1 MSARRSN
8 ELWTYSGSPA
18 DPETTLD
25 KVVRNGERELTSL
38 EADGL
43 PEILG
48 IGSLKYR
55 KTHQPLPV
63 HIHRDAIEL
72 HLCRAGAA
80 CFEIENSAYDLL
92 PGNICLVQPDVN
104 HHLTTVLKRHEHF
117 WMLVKVR
124 GTGKSFLGL
133 NSRESAALLRELK
146 AIDRFIFAADREI
159 EKLFTEVE
167 TVLSDLPRGCE
178 RSLRLR
184 VCILRILVKIV
195 ESSRKTGT
203 LPIPA
208 KLRAVIDRIRANP
221 IADATVQEL
230 ARQANMSE
238 SNFITAFKRATGMT
252 PNVYRTALRIE
263 TAKALLSET
272 RLRIT
277 DVACSA
283 GFSSA
288 THFATVFRHETGVSP
303 QAWRSMTD
311 GKRG

>member
-1 MSARRSN
+1 MSVRKNN
-8 ELWTYSGSPA
+8 ELWIYSGSPA

-38 EADGL
+38 AADGL
-43 PEILG
+43 PEVLG

-55 KTHQPLPV
+55 KRHQPLPY
-63 HIHRDAIEL
+63 HIHRDAIEF

-80 CFEIENSAYDLL
+80 CFEIKNSAYDLL
-92 PGNICLVQPDVN
+92 PGNICLVQPGVN

-117 WMLVKVR
+117 WMLVKVC

-146 AIDRFIFAADREI
+146 SIGRFTFPADREI

-167 TVLSDLPRGCE
+167 TVLSDLPRGYE

-208 KLRAVIDRIRANP
+208 KLRAIIDHIRTNP
-221 IADATVQEL
+221 IEDETVQEL

-238 SNFITAFKRATGMT
+238 SHFISAFKRATGMT
-252 PNVYRTALRIE
+252 PSVYRTALRIE

-288 THFATVFRHETGVSP
+288 AHFATVFRRETGVSP
-303 QAWRSMTD
+303 QTWRLQTD
-311 GKRG
+311 GDRG